1 MWGEQLF
8 IKSLQ
13 AQRPNEAE
21 VDYSKPHYTQRYKVM
36 ILVSSIHSLY
46 NPCFEMQNLCRYTS
60 SLHYFTHFLSIS
72 DIKAQTFTVSV
83 QPK

>member
-1 MWGEQLF
+1 MRGEQLF

-46 NPCFEMQNLCRYTS
+46 NPCSEMENLCRYTS
-60 SLHYFTHFLSIS
+60 LYYFTHFLSIS
-72 DIKAQTFTVSV
+72 DIKVQTFTVN
-83 QPK
+83 